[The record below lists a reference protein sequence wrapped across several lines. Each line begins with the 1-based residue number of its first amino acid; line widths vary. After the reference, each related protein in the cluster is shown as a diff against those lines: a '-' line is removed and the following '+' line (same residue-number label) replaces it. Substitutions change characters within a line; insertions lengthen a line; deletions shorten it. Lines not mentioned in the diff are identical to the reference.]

1 MSNSAAD
8 YYFLSLCL
16 LYPHRE
22 MAVQLRLLAEQAGPW
37 AKEVA
42 VAFETPSLET
52 LQVEHTRLFVNNIDG
67 APCPPYQSAYV
78 DGHLMSATTALAAAF
93 YAEWGVA
100 QALETA
106 DYLPV
111 QLQFIAWLMELAA
124 QSAHP
129 EPIYRAC
136 RRFEAQH
143 LRPWLARFAAD
154 LQAQTTLDCYRLV
167 ASRLLRLAENLSGS
181 AEL

>member
-1 MSNSAAD
+1 MPNSAAD

-16 LYPHRE
+16 LYPQPE
-22 MAVQLRLLAEQAGPW
+22 MVAQLRLPAEQAGPW
-37 AKEVA
+37 ATEVVA
-42 VAFETPSLET
+42 AFEAPSLET
-52 LQVEHTRLFVNNIDG
+52 LQVEHTRLFVNSADG

-78 DGHLMSATTALAAAF
+78 DGHLMSATTALVAAF

-100 QALETA
+100 QALEVA

-111 QLQFIAWLMELAA
+111 VLQFTAWLMELAA

-129 EPIYRAC
+129 EPVHQAR

-143 LRPWLARFAAD
+143 LHPWLARFAAD

-167 ASRLLRLAENLSGS
+167 AVQLLRLAENL
-181 AEL
+181 ARPVA